1 MKILVPEPKGIKRH
15 CDVGGGEG
23 AAYKMLYSLLISW
36 LSVAP
41 FLPELEHMARAEE
54 QKHQWQCSQLHL
66 MTPLKRGL
74 WKLWYPRKGC
84 FH

>member
-15 CDVGGGEG
+15 CDVGSGEG

-54 QKHQWQCSQLHL
+54 QKRQ
-66 MTPLKRGL
+66 
-74 WKLWYPRKGC
+74 
-84 FH
+84 